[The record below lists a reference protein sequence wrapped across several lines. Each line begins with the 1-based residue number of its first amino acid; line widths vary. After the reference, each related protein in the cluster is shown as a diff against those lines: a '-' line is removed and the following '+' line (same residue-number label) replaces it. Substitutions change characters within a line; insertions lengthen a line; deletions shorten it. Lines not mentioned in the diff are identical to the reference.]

1 MKILRKIKKMFSSST
16 LSYLMVI
23 MLLTKVLGLLKLRVI
38 ATLFGTSRELD
49 IFWAAFTI
57 PDMAFNILISGSIN
71 AAIIPIFSQ
80 VKHKGNGVNEC
91 TDKGCGDRD
100 LAELFTSLN
109 FVLAVFFIIF
119 ALICFIFAEQFS
131 RFILSADFLRDA
143 LDISSQVTMEDVQLL
158 TLLTR
163 IVTLT
168 PVFLGINTIISGYIV
183 VYRKFFVANI
193 TPLIY
198 NLVILVTAVLLVKAF
213 DLGVIGLAVAVLL
226 GSIAQLVV
234 QLPTFFSIF
243 KPNFKLRNFG
253 EIWDVTSHKLLYMF
267 KISLPRSAGFLL
279 EQASII
285 FNKMIGFT
293 LSAGAVSVYQFAFSL
308 HFVPVHLITGSI
320 SQVALTNFSEL
331 YSKNKMDEFKLY
343 FNNALQVAIFL
354 VLPCVAVLLV
364 LRLPIVRLVYG
375 AGQYDWSATR
385 FTSWSLA
392 LLSLAVFSQVVVSIL
407 LRGFYAIQ
415 ETRLPLIATALK
427 VVVNIV
433 ATYYF
438 TNFFSNYVDWR
449 PILDSVIY
457 QITHGARQGEIL
469 ATVGNLGADLLSWF
483 TVRSDYNYAVGG
495 IALGFSIAYFAEML
509 INLGLF
515 KLKTKK
521 IVTMRETLLPA
532 FKKIFVTFVTIIF
545 MYASYV
551 WLDNRMLDTTRTVD
565 VIAIFGLVSLVC
577 VISYLSLSWI
587 FRVKELFDFKDKFF
601 NMVKNE

>member
-1 MKILRKIKKMFSSST
+1 MRIFAKIKKFLASST
-16 LSYLMVI
+16 VSYLLII
-23 MLLTKVLGLLKLRVI
+23 MLITKLLGLFKLRVI

-80 VKHKGNGVNEC
+80 VKHKGNGENEC
-91 TDKGCGDRD
+91 TDKGCGDKD

-109 FVLAVFFIIF
+109 VLLAIFFIVF
-119 ALICFIFAEQFS
+119 AVVCFIFAEQFS
-131 RFILSADFLRDA
+131 VFILNAQFLRDA
-143 LDISSQVTMEDVQLL
+143 LDISNQITIEDVKLL

-168 PVFLGINTIISGYIV
+168 PIFLGFNTIMSGYIV

-198 NLVILVTAVLLVKAF
+198 NLVILVFSIGFVKIF

-234 QLPTFFSIF
+234 QIPTFYKIIS
-243 KPNFKLRNFG
+243 PNFKMKNFS
-253 EIWDVTSHKLLYMF
+253 EIWATTRNKLLYIV
-267 KISLPRSAGFLL
+267 KVSIPRSAGFLL
-279 EQASII
+279 EQATVI

-293 LSAGAVSVYQFAFSL
+293 LTAGAVSVYQFAYSL
-308 HFVPVHLITGSI
+308 HFFPVHLITGSI

-331 YSKNKMDEFKLY
+331 YSKGKTDEFKLY

-354 VLPCVAVLLV
+354 VLPCVAILLI

-375 AGQYDWSATR
+375 AGEYDWSATR

-392 LLSLAVFSQVVVSIL
+392 LLSIAVFSQVVVSIL

-415 ETRLPLIATALK
+415 ETKLPLIATSIK

-449 PILDSVIY
+449 PIVDNFIY
-457 QITHGARQGEIL
+457 QVGHGAAQGE
-469 ATVGNLGADLLSWF
+469 LLSEIFEFVSYMGSWF
-483 TVRSDYNYAVGG
+483 TVRNDYNYAVGG
-495 IALGFSIAYFAEML
+495 IALGFSIAYFVEML
-509 INLGLF
+509 INLLLLKIKVKNLITLRDTILPTF
-515 KLKTKK
+515 KKISIT
-521 IVTMRETLLPA
+521 IVTMVA
-532 FKKIFVTFVTIIF
+532 
-545 MYASYV
+545 MYASYL
-551 WLDNRMLDTTRTVD
+551 WLDHNILDTTRTIN
-565 VIAIFGLVSLVC
+565 VILIFTLVC
-577 VISYLSLSWI
+577 IICGIMYVGLSWI
-587 FRVKELFDFKDKFF
+587 FKVKELYDFKNKL
-601 NMVKNE
+601 VSKLRNE